1 MVSDPE
7 SDPSHV
13 SEPSVDAGFDS
24 YQSLAHPDIRILVA
38 KDVVPPFRV
47 KAGGWELLSSSTEI
61 GSAMK
66 ARVTGK
72 GYFLFRVNEDQSG
85 GVELD
90 DFPTS
95 AT

>member
-1 MVSDPE
+1 MMGDPE
-7 SDPSHV
+7 AEPSHV

-24 YQSLAHPDIRILVA
+24 YQSMAHPDIRILVV
-38 KDVVPPFRV
+38 KDVVPPFRF
-47 KAGGWELLSSSTEI
+47 KAGGWELLGSSEI

-66 ARVTGK
+66 ARITRK

-90 DFPTS
+90 DFPPSET
-95 AT
+95 A